1 MLKKIHSGFT
11 LIEILVVT
19 IIIGILS
26 SAGVVAYKEVTS
38 TAKEKTAYS
47 NYKQVVKSMESEFT
61 KCKLDKSSKIFNSHS
76 CNSSNNPSAN
86 TINNYIDHLFKNPT
100 LKDRTQ
106 LILIAGIVLNN
117 VELIKYAADIDPNVV
132 KAPIPNHILT
142 LTDAIMSQE
151 TGITL
156 SKN

>member
-1 MLKKIHSGFT
+1 MNNLEKMHLPSPP
-11 LIEILVVT
+11 
-19 IIIGILS
+19 
-26 SAGVVAYKEVTS
+26 YHTS
-38 TAKEKTAYS
+38 
-47 NYKQVVKSMESEFT
+47 
-61 KCKLDKSSKIFNSHS
+61 
-76 CNSSNNPSAN
+76 N